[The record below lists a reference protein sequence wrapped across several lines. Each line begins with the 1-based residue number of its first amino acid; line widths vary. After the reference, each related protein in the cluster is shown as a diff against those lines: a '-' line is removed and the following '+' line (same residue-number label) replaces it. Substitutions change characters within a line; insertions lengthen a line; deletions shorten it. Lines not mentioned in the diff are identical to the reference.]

1 CSLTLALA
9 RPPRRSPAEAG
20 VRNRPRIP
28 PFFRAAFEGG
38 FVNNAESTTDAEK
51 FDSVFRLQVAHDRRD
66 FFYRIRE
73 RLGVCN
79 LRTDMHLHAD
89 DVDVA
94 HVRSALVNPSHA
106 IERNAELVLA

>member
-20 VRNRPRIP
+20 VRNRPRIS

-51 FDSVFRLQVAHDRRD
+51 FDSVFRLQVAHERRD
-66 FFYRIRE
+66 FFYRICE
-73 RLGVCN
+73 LLSDCN
-79 LRTDMHLHAD
+79 LRSDMNLHAD
-89 DVDVA
+89 DVAVA
-94 HVRSALVNPSHA
+94 RVSS
-106 IERNAELVLA
+106 VL